1 MKPISSAKKEQITL
15 GIDYGETNIGLA
27 FGRLGLV
34 TPLKVISGKNSQV
47 AVQEIARVVIEN
59 KVTQLVFG
67 LPKNVDGH
75 ETPQCLKVRQF
86 AKLVRVYLKLP
97 TAFVDEYMTTH
108 EALGEAIDMNI
119 SMKRR
124 KSLDDLSAAIILK
137 KYYRET
143 ENS

>member
-1 MKPISSAKKEQITL
+1 MKATSSAKREQIAL

-27 FGRLGLV
+27 FGRAGLV
-34 TPLKVISGKNSQV
+34 TPLKVVSGKNSHI
-47 AVQEIARVVIEN
+47 AVQEIARVVVEN

-67 LPKNVDGH
+67 LPKNSDGQ

-86 AKLVRVYLKLP
+86 AKLLRVYLKLP
-97 TAFVDEYMTTH
+97 TVFVDEYMSTH
-108 EALGEAIDMNI
+108 EALGEAIDLNI

-137 KYYRET
+137 KYYRE
-143 ENS
+143 NA

>member
-1 MKPISSAKKEQITL
+1 MNASTAAGREQIIL
-15 GIDYGETNIGLA
+15 GVDYGETNIGLA
-27 FGRLGLV
+27 FGRAGFV
-34 TPLKVISGKNSQV
+34 APLKVVSGKNSHV

-59 KVTQLVFG
+59 KITQIVFG
-67 LPKNVDGH
+67 LPKGVDGK

-97 TAFVDEYMTTH
+97 TVFVDEYMSTH
-108 EALGEAIDMNI
+108 EALGEAIDLNV

-137 KYYRET
+137 KYYRE
-143 ENS
+143 NA